1 MLRVLLRCMT
11 VVRLR
16 VQRTTVWDMGVM
28 RGFLVIARLGV
39 FGSLTIVF
47 RGVFAMLRGFLM
59 VFMHFVTVHRLLPC

>member
-11 VVRLR
+11 VVLLR
-16 VQRTTVWDMGVM
+16 VQRMTVWDMGVM

-39 FGSLTIVF
+39 LGSLTIVF

-59 VFMHFVTVHRLLPC
+59 VSMHFVTVHRLPPC